1 MSYWELTL
9 EASSSY
15 EWTMSS
21 RSGGATMS
29 EYAIVTPDHGARV
42 KPRSFRA
49 SSVAATWAVE

>member
-1 MSYWELTL
+1 
-9 EASSSY
+9 
-15 EWTMSS
+15 
-21 RSGGATMS
+21 MS